1 MNKIDIRVGA
11 AGEALQ
17 GFLDTWKRAESGERL
32 PEAVPELLF
41 QNEAEMR
48 AAMTEKRIELL
59 RRVARQQGLNIRQL
73 AESLGRDYKNVHGD
87 VTALLA
93 WGLLEKDDQ
102 GKLVAPYDEVVLH
115 VPLRQAA

>member
-1 MNKIDIRVGA
+1 MNRIDIRVGA

-17 GFLDTWKRAESGERL
+17 GFLDTWKHAENGERL

-48 AAMTEKRIELL
+48 AAMTEMRIELL
-59 RRVARQQGLNIRQL
+59 RRVARQQGLNIRRL

-93 WGLLEKDDQ
+93 WGPLEKDDQ
-102 GKLVAPYDEVVLH
+102 GKLVAPYDDVVLH